1 MPASILKMTDVVVH
15 QGDHQVLSHVN
26 IELFEGDFSYLIGKT
41 GTGKS
46 SLMKTIYGSIPL
58 KQGEGKVADFDLK
71 KIKRG
76 QLHLLR
82 RKLGM
87 IFQDFNLLGDRTLAE
102 NLIFVMKATGW
113 KDKRKMAEKM
123 EELLHSVGI
132 PYKEN
137 KFPHQLSGGEQQRV
151 AIARALINNPSLL
164 IADEP
169 TGNLDPETSS
179 EILHLLMDLR
189 KKFNTSIL
197 LATHD
202 YRLMDEF
209 PGNIYACREGS
220 LFLDYNY
227 RRYES
232 GVSV

>member
-1 MPASILKMTDVVVH
+1 MPSSILKLTDVVVH
-15 QGDHQVLSHVN
+15 QGDHQVLSQVN

-58 KQGEGKVADFDLK
+58 KQGEGQVAGFDLRK
-71 KIKRG
+71 MRRS

-113 KDKRKMAEKM
+113 KDEKKMTDKTK
-123 EELLHSVGI
+123 ELLHSVGL

-137 KFPHQLSGGEQQRV
+137 KYPHQLSGGEQQRV
-151 AIARALINNPSLL
+151 AIARALINNPHLL

-189 KKFNTSIL
+189 KKIQHLYF
-197 LATHD
+197 AG
-202 YRLMDEF
+202 Y
-209 PGNIYACREGS
+209 P
-220 LFLDYNY
+220 
-227 RRYES
+227 
-232 GVSV
+232 

>member
-1 MPASILKMTDVVVH
+1 MPSSILKLTDVVVH
-15 QGDHQVLSHVN
+15 QGDHQVLSQVN

-58 KQGEGKVADFDLK
+58 KQGEGQVAGFDLRK
-71 KIKRG
+71 MRRS

-113 KDKRKMAEKM
+113 KDEKKMTDKTK
-123 EELLHSVGI
+123 ELLHSVGL

-137 KFPHQLSGGEQQRV
+137 KYPHQLSGGEQQRV
-151 AIARALINNPSLL
+151 AIARALINNPHLL

-209 PGNIYACREGS
+209 PGNIYTCREGS

-227 RRYES
+227 RMYES
-232 GVSV
+232 EVSA